1 MRNKLLILIIIILSS
16 INSFSGWAKYR
27 DKIINS
33 VKKSTRNSQENNY
46 YNNYEDD
53 LNNRTYIEQMEKSRK
68 EELRRLEVEKNLRIA
83 EITNLLCR
91 RDDIIVDNQFAW
103 SCHTGE
109 IKRYNL
115 VEYDEEG
122 YGFQV
127 EELDGVN
134 LYDEDEPR
142 VVRINNSLEE
152 YIETG
157 YVENYNYD

>member
-16 INSFSGWAKYR
+16 MNSFSGWAKYR

-53 LNNRTYIEQMEKSRK
+53 LNNRTYIEQI
-68 EELRRLEVEKNLRIA
+68 EKNLRIA